1 MLCCILRQEV
11 RVESKDAV
19 HYLRE
24 KVRFFENKISKFM
37 AQMDVLQAELNRTES
52 LLNSASILLKDE
64 LSKGRVT
71 RSLSVKQQPL
81 SDRIALLSLSDAI
94 TEIVNSSRG
103 PIHADQI
110 LKKLREA
117 GKLPRAKNPK
127 NSVVSLLHRGVK
139 SGLYDKVGPNLF
151 APIRE
156 RIKE

>member
-1 MLCCILRQEV
+1 M
-11 RVESKDAV
+11 ESKDAV
-19 HYLRE
+19 HYLKE
-24 KVRFFENKISKFM
+24 KVRFYESKISKII
-37 AQMDVLQAELNRTES
+37 AQMDALQAELNRTES

-64 LSKGRVT
+64 LSKDKVSG
-71 RSLSVKQQPL
+71 SLSVEQQPL
-81 SDRIALLSLSDAI
+81 SARIPLLSLTDAI
-94 TEIVNSSRG
+94 TEIVNSGTG

-110 LKKLREA
+110 LKILREA

-156 RIKE
+156 RMKDGS